1 MAIDMRNDL
10 SRVDTSTLLETMD
23 VLQRFRISRS
33 TLARWLDRGLRH
45 FRTSPSYKGKLLFRE
60 EDILSFLWT
69 QSPPPSHLDSIVS
82 AIKALSDGSARIGSG
97 TEA

>member
-10 SRVDTSTLLETMD
+10 SRVDTSTLLETTD

-45 FRTSPSYKGKLLFRE
+45 FRTSPSDKGKLLFRE
-60 EDILSFLWT
+60 EDVLSFLWT
-69 QSPPPSHLDSIVS
+69 QSPPTSHLDSLVP
-82 AIKALSDGSARIGSG
+82 AIKALGDGSGMIGSG
-97 TEA
+97 REA